1 MVRGLEQV
9 DGVDDLSVFASFCER
24 NLPIKPAID
33 RCLRVGKTLPG
44 KVQPLLVVL
53 KNENAVTE
61 LLNCAPRLRKS
72 TDEAVKSVFI
82 NHDLT
87 VAQALAAYQLRAA
100 RRSQRQQTTTT
111 TVEQS
116 RLYDGSSTG
125 TILADCELSVNA
137 ANSVVQSDPELSA
150 NASVFVPTANAVCVG
165 PCV

>member
-1 MVRGLEQV
+1 M
-9 DGVDDLSVFASFCER
+9 SVFASFCER
-24 NLPIKPAID
+24 NLPKKPAID
-33 RCLRVGKTLPG
+33 RCRRVGKTLPG

-87 VAQALAAYQLRAA
+87 AAQALAAYQLRAA

-111 TVEQS
+111 AVEQS
-116 RLYDGSSTG
+116 RLYNGSSTG

-137 ANSVVQSDPELSA
+137 TNSVVQSVVQSDPELSA
-150 NASVFVPTANAVCVG
+150 NATVFVPTANDVYVG